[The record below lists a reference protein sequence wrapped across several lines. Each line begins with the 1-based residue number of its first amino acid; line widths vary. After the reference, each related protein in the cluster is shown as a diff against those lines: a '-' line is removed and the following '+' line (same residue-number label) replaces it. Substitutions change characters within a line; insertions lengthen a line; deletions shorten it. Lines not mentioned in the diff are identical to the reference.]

1 MRKEL
6 VTAIGVALLTASPAA
21 FSYVGPG
28 LGLGILGVI
37 AAFVMSI
44 FLALV
49 SIVWY
54 PLKRMFKKKGT
65 EKREGAQ
72 PEQPQESQ

>member
-1 MRKEL
+1 MRKEI
-6 VTAIGVALLTASPAA
+6 VTAIGIALLAASPAA
-21 FSYVGPG
+21 SAYVGPG
-28 LGLGILGVI
+28 LGLGVLGVI

-54 PLKRMFKKKGT
+54 PLKRMFKKKGA
-65 EKREGAQ
+65 EKREGEQ
-72 PEQPQESQ
+72 TEQPQESR